1 MTFVS
6 VLTGSVKI
14 SLTSDSSLFEL
25 IVVFF
30 FPFHLSDLILRGI
43 DKIYR
48 YKNREE

>member
-30 FPFHLSDLILRGI
+30 PFHLSDLILRGI

-48 YKNREE
+48 YKDREE